1 MFRYLR
7 EKSFNFSPLP
17 QAEDQKALISESET
31 VEALDLSTRT
41 IPSRLPKAL
50 LFALSL
56 PVATLLGAWLGSQ
69 WRSDVDSFCIN
80 HVSQSSPITKDLD
93 IRYNIV
99 AFNGSLLKENLF
111 RQNAGPEVDT
121 AWKSLGVDYRSA
133 IVPADLAQQAGLS
146 PNHVQVSE
154 KYGGGFP
161 TNVEGLHHLHC
172 LNLLRQSL
180 YYNYD
185 YYHSRGEDAFKN
197 SDAILRFHVSHCLD
211 ILRQQLMCSVDIAVL
226 GQVWWDKAAPKAYP
240 DFNTRHRCRN
250 FDAVRRWAEA
260 RQAPEGVPEDYLQ
273 PPASL
278 EDVYAAMP

>member
-80 HVSQSSPITKDLD
+80 HVSQSCKQTSRGVFAKMLMHDPAPITKDLD

-121 AWKSLGVDYRSA
+121 AWKSLGVDC
-133 IVPADLAQQAGLS
+133 
-146 PNHVQVSE
+146 E
-154 KYGGGFP
+154 
-161 TNVEGLHHLHC
+161 
-172 LNLLRQSL
+172 
-180 YYNYD
+180 
-185 YYHSRGEDAFKN
+185 
-197 SDAILRFHVSHCLD
+197 
-211 ILRQQLMCSVDIAVL
+211 
-226 GQVWWDKAAPKAYP
+226 
-240 DFNTRHRCRN
+240 
-250 FDAVRRWAEA
+250 
-260 RQAPEGVPEDYLQ
+260 
-273 PPASL
+273 
-278 EDVYAAMP
+278 